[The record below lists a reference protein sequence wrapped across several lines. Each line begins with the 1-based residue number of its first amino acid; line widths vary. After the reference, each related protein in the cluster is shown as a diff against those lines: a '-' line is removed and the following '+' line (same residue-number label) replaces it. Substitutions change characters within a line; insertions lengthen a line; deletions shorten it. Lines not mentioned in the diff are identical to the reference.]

1 MESGQRGFKPFT
13 HSAVGQ
19 SMLQALQGAGGVVS
33 GADLTHGPS
42 KNRGGNSVRASVGV
56 HIRA

>member
-1 MESGQRGFKPFT
+1 
-13 HSAVGQ
+13 
-19 SMLQALQGAGGVVS
+19 MLQALQGAGGVVS

-42 KNRGGNSVRASVGV
+42 KNRGGHKPSGNSVRASVGV